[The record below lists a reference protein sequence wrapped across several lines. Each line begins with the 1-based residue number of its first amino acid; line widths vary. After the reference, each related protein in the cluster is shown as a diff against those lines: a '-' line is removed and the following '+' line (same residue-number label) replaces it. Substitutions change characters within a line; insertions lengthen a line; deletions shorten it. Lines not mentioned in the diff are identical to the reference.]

1 MGKTLG
7 FIIFLLILA
16 MGAKAQTWQS
26 IHKNQFGNTTPWN
39 QFVINP
45 YNNDIWMVND
55 NKAAVIQNDGSI
67 QQFTSVELGQLWNGS
82 HLQFAFTPNDIYYA
96 KNLYGLFKFTGFT
109 SVNVNSALPDY
120 LNLQS
125 NADTIFVTTGYPNGF
140 IKYTQGNSEVFNR
153 FYSKINARNNFFY
166 GHDGSSMIYQ
176 YDQQSNSQTN
186 LTSDPNYL
194 QGIFHDTKFSR
205 FSDTLY
211 IGGRKGISYAFNY
224 DILDTITPYNTFNM
238 PSPNVLELEFDHLDQ
253 LWAVFGDTTDTPFAI
268 AKLEGSTWTNFID
281 ATNSPIDFSNFLGLE
296 MDTLGNVWVADNLY
310 LHTLLTST
318 SPGWLGV
325 NSTELVSDLEVYPNP
340 SDGELSII
348 GLDETIYG
356 QISIFNI
363 NWQLIRKQFIA
374 TDTKTLALNLTDL
387 PSGSYFIQYETED
400 FKIIKKWV
408 KL

>member
-45 YNNDIWMVND
+45 YNNDIWLVND

-96 KNLYGLFKFTGFT
+96 INLYGLFKFTGFT

-120 LNLQS
+120 LNLHS

-211 IGGRKGISYAFNY
+211 IGGRKGISYAYNY
-224 DILDTITPYNTFNM
+224 DILDTITPYNTSNM
-238 PSPNVLELEFDHLDQ
+238 PSANVLELEFDHLDQ

-318 SPGWLGV
+318 SPGWLGI
-325 NSTELVSDLEVYPNP
+325 TSDFSHEEMKITPNP
-340 SDGELSII
+340 SDGIFQVSSISTEPMKITMLDQQGKQVAHFELNELSS
-348 GLDETIYG
+348 DN
-356 QISIFNI
+356 SF
-363 NWQLIRKQFIA
+363 
-374 TDTKTLALNLTDL
+374 DL
-387 PSGSYFIQYETED
+387 SDQAPGVYFAHVSQGEQQ
-400 FKIIKKWV
+400 WV
-408 KL
+408 KKLVIR

>member
-1 MGKTLG
+1 MKLK
-7 FIIFLLILA
+7 ILISLCCFYSFNYIH
-16 MGAKAQTWQS
+16 AQTWQS

-45 YNNDIWMVND
+45 YTNDIWMVND

-82 HLQFAFTPNDIYYA
+82 HLQFTFTPNDIYYA
-96 KNLYGLFKFTGFT
+96 INLYGLFKFTGFT
-109 SVNVNSALPDY
+109 SVNVNSTIPDY

-166 GHDGSSMIYQ
+166 GNDGSSMIYQ

-211 IGGRKGISYAFNY
+211 IGGRKGISYAYNY
-224 DILDTITPYNTFNM
+224 DILDTITPNNTSNM
-238 PSPNVLELEFDHLDQ
+238 PSPNVLELEFDQLDQ
-253 LWAVFGDTTDTPFAI
+253 LWAVFGDATDTPFAI
-268 AKLEGSTWTNFID
+268 AKLEGSIWTNFID

-310 LHTLLTST
+310 LHTLLTLT
-318 SPGWLGV
+318 SPGWLGTTSLDPQS
-325 NSTELVSDLEVYPNP
+325 NLAILPNP
-340 SDGELSII
+340 ARNTFCISGGLYDGGIEIYDLQGRKILSSASGTDIDI
-348 GLDETIYG
+348 SQLNTG
-356 QISIFNI
+356 QYFVVIEQKTN
-363 NWQLIRKQFIA
+363 KQVLVLM
-374 TDTKTLALNLTDL
+374 K
-387 PSGSYFIQYETED
+387 E
-400 FKIIKKWV
+400 
-408 KL
+408 

>member
-1 MGKTLG
+1 MKLK
-7 FIIFLLILA
+7 ILISICCFYSFNSIH
-16 MGAKAQTWQS
+16 AQTWQS

-238 PSPNVLELEFDHLDQ
+238 PSSNVLELEFDQLDQ
-253 LWAVFGDTTDTPFAI
+253 LWAVFGDAADVPFAI

-374 TDTKTLALNLTDL
+374 TNTKTLALNLTDL
-387 PSGSYFIQYETED
+387 PFGSYFIQYETED

>member
-1 MGKTLG
+1 MKLK
-7 FIIFLLILA
+7 ILISICYFYSFNYIH
-16 MGAKAQTWQS
+16 AQTWQS

-45 YNNDIWMVND
+45 YTNDIWMVNE

-96 KNLYGLFKFTGFT
+96 INLYGLFKFTGFT

-153 FYSKINARNNFFY
+153 FYLKINARNNFFY

-211 IGGRKGISYAFNY
+211 IGGRKGISYAYNY
-224 DILDTITPYNTFNM
+224 DILDTITPNNTSNM

-296 MDTLGNVWVADNLY
+296 IDTLGNLWVADNLY
-310 LHTLLTST
+310 LHTLMTAT
-318 SPGWLGV
+318 SPGWLGTTSLDPQS
-325 NSTELVSDLEVYPNP
+325 NLAILPNP
-340 SDGELSII
+340 AQNTFCISGGLNDGEIEIIDLQGRKVLSSASGTDIDI
-348 GLDETIYG
+348 SQLNTG
-356 QISIFNI
+356 QYFVVIEQKTNK
-363 NWQLIRKQFIA
+363 QVLVLIK
-374 TDTKTLALNLTDL
+374 
-387 PSGSYFIQYETED
+387 E
-400 FKIIKKWV
+400 
-408 KL
+408 

>member
-1 MGKTLG
+1 MKLK
-7 FIIFLLILA
+7 ILISICYFYSFNYIH
-16 MGAKAQTWQS
+16 AQTWQS

-45 YNNDIWMVND
+45 YTNDIWMVND

-82 HLQFAFTPNDIYYA
+82 HLQFTFTPNDIYYA
-96 KNLYGLFKFTGFT
+96 INLYGLFKFTGFT

-125 NADTIFVTTGYPNGF
+125 TADTIFVTTGYPNGF

-211 IGGRKGISYAFNY
+211 IGGRKGISYAYNY
-224 DILDTITPYNTFNM
+224 DILDTITPNNTSNM

-296 MDTLGNVWVADNLY
+296 IDTLGNLWVADNLY
-310 LHTLLTST
+310 LHTLMTAT
-318 SPGWLGV
+318 SPGWLGTTSLDPQS
-325 NSTELVSDLEVYPNP
+325 NLAILPNP
-340 SDGELSII
+340 AQNTFCISGGLYDGGIEIYDLQGRKILSSASGTDIDI
-348 GLDETIYG
+348 SQLNTG
-356 QISIFNI
+356 QYFVVIEQKTN
-363 NWQLIRKQFIA
+363 KQVLVLM
-374 TDTKTLALNLTDL
+374 K
-387 PSGSYFIQYETED
+387 E
-400 FKIIKKWV
+400 
-408 KL
+408 

>member
-1 MGKTLG
+1 MKLK
-7 FIIFLLILA
+7 ILISICCFYSFNYIH
-16 MGAKAQTWQS
+16 AQTWQS

-45 YNNDIWMVND
+45 YTSDIWMVND

-96 KNLYGLFKFTGFT
+96 INLYGLFKFTGFT

-153 FYSKINARNNFFY
+153 FYLKINARNNFFY

-211 IGGRKGISYAFNY
+211 IGGRKGISYAYNY
-224 DILDTITPYNTFNM
+224 DILDTITPNNTSNM
-238 PSPNVLELEFDHLDQ
+238 PSSNVLELEFDHLDQ

-318 SPGWLGV
+318 SPGWLGTTSLDPQS
-325 NSTELVSDLEVYPNP
+325 NLAILPNP
-340 SDGELSII
+340 AQNTFCISGGLYDGGIKIYDLQGRKILS
-348 GLDETIYG
+348 
-356 QISIFNI
+356 SAS
-363 NWQLIRKQFIA
+363 A
-374 TDTKTLALNLTDL
+374 TDIDISQLNTGQYFVVIEQKTNKQVLVL
-387 PSGSYFIQYETED
+387 
-400 FKIIKKWV
+400 IKE
-408 KL
+408 

>member
-1 MGKTLG
+1 MKLK
-7 FIIFLLILA
+7 ILISICYFYSFNYIH
-16 MGAKAQTWQS
+16 AQTWQS

-45 YNNDIWMVND
+45 YTNDIWMVNE

-96 KNLYGLFKFTGFT
+96 INLYGLFKFTGFT

-153 FYSKINARNNFFY
+153 FYLKINARNNFFY

-211 IGGRKGISYAFNY
+211 IGGRKGISYAYNY
-224 DILDTITPYNTFNM
+224 DILDTITPNNTSNM

-296 MDTLGNVWVADNLY
+296 IDTLGNLWVADNLY
-310 LHTLLTST
+310 LHTLMTAT
-318 SPGWLGV
+318 SPGWLGTTSLDPQS
-325 NSTELVSDLEVYPNP
+325 NLAILPNP
-340 SDGELSII
+340 AQNTFCISGGLYDGGIEIYDLQGRKILSSASGTDIDI
-348 GLDETIYG
+348 SQLKTG
-356 QISIFNI
+356 QYFVVIEQKTN
-363 NWQLIRKQFIA
+363 KQVLVLM
-374 TDTKTLALNLTDL
+374 K
-387 PSGSYFIQYETED
+387 E
-400 FKIIKKWV
+400 
-408 KL
+408 

>member
-238 PSPNVLELEFDHLDQ
+238 PSSNVLELEFDQLDQ
-253 LWAVFGDTTDTPFAI
+253 LWAVFGDAADVPFAI

-318 SPGWLGV
+318 SPGWLGI
-325 NSTELVSDLEVYPNP
+325 TSDFSHEEMKITPNP
-340 SDGELSII
+340 SDGIFQVSSISTEPMKITMLDQQGKQVAHFELNELSS
-348 GLDETIYG
+348 DN
-356 QISIFNI
+356 SF
-363 NWQLIRKQFIA
+363 
-374 TDTKTLALNLTDL
+374 DL
-387 PSGSYFIQYETED
+387 SDQAPGVYFAHVSQGEQQ
-400 FKIIKKWV
+400 WV
-408 KL
+408 KKLVIR

>member
-7 FIIFLLILA
+7 FIIFLHILA

-45 YNNDIWMVND
+45 YTNDIWMVNE

-96 KNLYGLFKFTGFT
+96 INLYGLFKFTGFT

-153 FYSKINARNNFFY
+153 FYLKINARNNFFY

-211 IGGRKGISYAFNY
+211 IGGRKGISYAYNY
-224 DILDTITPYNTFNM
+224 DILDTITPNNTSNM
-238 PSPNVLELEFDHLDQ
+238 PSANVLELEFDQLDQ
-253 LWAVFGDTTDTPFAI
+253 LWAVFGDATDTPFAI
-268 AKLEGSTWTNFID
+268 AKLDGGTWTNFID

-325 NSTELVSDLEVYPNP
+325 NSNELVSDLAVYPNP
-340 SDGELSII
+340 AQNSFCISGGLNDGEIEIIDLQGRKVLSSATATNIDI
-348 GLDETIYG
+348 SQLNTG
-356 QISIFNI
+356 QYFVVIEQKTNK
-363 NWQLIRKQFIA
+363 QVLVLIK
-374 TDTKTLALNLTDL
+374 
-387 PSGSYFIQYETED
+387 E
-400 FKIIKKWV
+400 
-408 KL
+408 

>member
-296 MDTLGNVWVADNLY
+296 IDTLGNLWVADNLY
-310 LHTLLTST
+310 LHTLMTAT
-318 SPGWLGV
+318 SPGWLGTTSLDPQS
-325 NSTELVSDLEVYPNP
+325 NLAILPNP
-340 SDGELSII
+340 AQNTFCISGGLYDGEIEIIDLQGRKVLSSASGTDIDI
-348 GLDETIYG
+348 SQLNTG
-356 QISIFNI
+356 QFFVVIEQKTNK
-363 NWQLIRKQFIA
+363 QVLVLIK
-374 TDTKTLALNLTDL
+374 
-387 PSGSYFIQYETED
+387 E
-400 FKIIKKWV
+400 
-408 KL
+408 

>member
-1 MGKTLG
+1 MR
-7 FIIFLLILA
+7 IISFFLFLSFFYSH
-16 MGAKAQTWQS
+16 AQTWQS

>member
-1 MGKTLG
+1 MKLK
-7 FIIFLLILA
+7 ILISICYFYSFNYIH
-16 MGAKAQTWQS
+16 AQTWQS

-45 YNNDIWMVND
+45 YTNDIWMVNE

-96 KNLYGLFKFTGFT
+96 INLYGLFKFTGFT

-153 FYSKINARNNFFY
+153 FYLKINARNNFFY

-211 IGGRKGISYAFNY
+211 IGGRKGISYAYNY
-224 DILDTITPYNTFNM
+224 DILDTITPNNTSNM
-238 PSPNVLELEFDHLDQ
+238 PSSNVLELEFDHLDQ

-296 MDTLGNVWVADNLY
+296 IDTLGNLWVADNLY
-310 LHTLLTST
+310 LHTLMTAT
-318 SPGWLGV
+318 SPGWLGTTSLDPQS
-325 NSTELVSDLEVYPNP
+325 NLAILPNP
-340 SDGELSII
+340 AQNTFCISGGLYDGGIEIYDLQGRKILSSASGTDIDI
-348 GLDETIYG
+348 SQLKTG
-356 QISIFNI
+356 QYFVVIEQKTN
-363 NWQLIRKQFIA
+363 KQVLVLM
-374 TDTKTLALNLTDL
+374 K
-387 PSGSYFIQYETED
+387 E
-400 FKIIKKWV
+400 
-408 KL
+408 

>member
-1 MGKTLG
+1 MR
-7 FIIFLLILA
+7 IISFFLFLSFFYSH
-16 MGAKAQTWQS
+16 AQTWQS

-55 NKAAVIQNDGSI
+55 NKAVVIQNDGSI
-67 QQFTSVELGQLWNGS
+67 ALLNQTQLGVLWNGS
-82 HLQFAFTPNDIYYA
+82 DLEFAFTPTNVFYM
-96 KNLYGLFKFTGFT
+96 KKTFGLFQFENSSNALMTSEPSISSITANQDTVYIRRGGTILKYTNGAAFDSYIPGSDIIVKNTFLYTDNGLLGQAVGFT
-109 SVNVNSALPDY
+109 TNTLLNDPQY
-120 LNLQS
+120 LLAS
-125 NADTIFVTTGYPNGF
+125 
-140 IKYTQGNSEVFNR
+140 
-153 FYSKINARNNFFY
+153 INDKKFQRN
-166 GHDGSSMIYQ
+166 
-176 YDQQSNSQTN
+176 T
-186 LTSDPNYL
+186 
-194 QGIFHDTKFSR
+194 
-205 FSDTLY
+205 DTLY
-211 IGGRKGISYAFNY
+211 VSTAKGIMYAYNY
-224 DILDTITPYNTFNM
+224 DILDTITSYNTSNM
-238 PSPNVLELEFDHLDQ
+238 PSSNVLELEFDQLDQ
-253 LWAVFGDTTDTPFAI
+253 LWAVFGDAADVPFAI

-296 MDTLGNVWVADNLY
+296 INTLGNLWVADNLY

-374 TDTKTLALNLTDL
+374 TNTKTLALNLTDL

>member
-1 MGKTLG
+1 MKLK
-7 FIIFLLILA
+7 ILISICYFYSFNYIH
-16 MGAKAQTWQS
+16 AQTWQS

-39 QFVINP
+39 KFVINQ
-45 YNNDIWMVND
+45 YTNDIWMVNE

-96 KNLYGLFKFTGFT
+96 INLYGLFKFTGFT

-153 FYSKINARNNFFY
+153 FYLKINARNNFFY

-211 IGGRKGISYAFNY
+211 IGGRKGISYAYNY
-224 DILDTITPYNTFNM
+224 DILDTITPNNTSNM

-296 MDTLGNVWVADNLY
+296 IDTLGNLWVADNLY
-310 LHTLLTST
+310 LHTLMTAT
-318 SPGWLGV
+318 SPGWLGTTSLDPQS
-325 NSTELVSDLEVYPNP
+325 NLAILPNP
-340 SDGELSII
+340 AQNTFCISGGLNDGEIEIIDLQGRKVLSSASGTDIDI
-348 GLDETIYG
+348 SQLNTG
-356 QISIFNI
+356 QYFVVIEQKTNK
-363 NWQLIRKQFIA
+363 QVLVLIK
-374 TDTKTLALNLTDL
+374 
-387 PSGSYFIQYETED
+387 E
-400 FKIIKKWV
+400 
-408 KL
+408 